1 MPGKSYTPEQ
11 KLKFYQYWKD
21 SDKSIRQAERDLG
34 LSTGTLNRFIRQ
46 VELEGTLALRRH
58 PNQGNKKI
66 LTQEHQ
72 QVLNQL
78 LEQNLKL
85 SCKKI
90 AQLLLE
96 RTGAKYPAYQVCY
109 QRRKLAQVKTIAS
122 EVEPHDKKIVVPRRL
137 LGKEQQELLCQLLRE
152 NQGARDRE
160 IIREFQFKS
169 SLKVSPSLL
178 AYYKRRVKSI
188 QKP

>member
-1 MPGKSYTPEQ
+1 MPGKFYAPEQ

-34 LSTGTLNRFIRQ
+34 LSTGTLNRIIRQ

-66 LTQEHQ
+66 LTKEHQ

-78 LEQNLKL
+78 LEQNPKL

-109 QRRKLAQVKTIAS
+109 QRRKLAQVMAVAP
-122 EVEPHDKKIVVPRRL
+122 EVGLHNKKIVAPRRL
-137 LGKEQQELLCQLLRE
+137 LSKKQRELLCQLLRE
-152 NQGARDRE
+152 NQGVRDRE

-169 SLKVSPSLL
+169 SLKISPSLL

>member
-1 MPGKSYTPEQ
+1 MPGKTYTPKQ
-11 KLKFYQYWKD
+11 KLEFYQYWKD

-85 SCKKI
+85 SCKKNSSI
-90 AQLLLE
+90 AF
-96 RTGAKYPAYQVCY
+96 RAHRG
-109 QRRKLAQVKTIAS
+109 
-122 EVEPHDKKIVVPRRL
+122 KIPRL
-137 LGKEQQELLCQLLRE
+137 
-152 NQGARDRE
+152 
-160 IIREFQFKS
+160 S
-169 SLKVSPSLL
+169 SLLPKAQISTSQSNCL
-178 AYYKRRVKSI
+178 
-188 QKP
+188 